1 MKSFLIPRVAD
12 QFFAALERT
21 RFGELHVTAPG
32 GFARTFRGPEA
43 GPVASFHVHDWNTL
57 LMLASRGDIGLGE
70 AYIDGLWDTDNLDVL
85 FQFFLKNLD
94 DLERFAHGNALNR
107 LWFNLI
113 NYVIRRNSPKG
124 SQSNIRAHYDVGN
137 QFYSLWLDR
146 TMTYSSAIFPSN
158 DNTSLEQA
166 QARKY
171 GRILEKLG
179 SDTGRVLEVGC
190 GWGGFAEAASRE
202 GRQVTGITVSP
213 AQHAYATKRLDG
225 KAEIRLQDYRHTEG
239 KFDAI
244 VSIEMFEAVGER
256 YWPTY
261 LSTLKQRLA
270 EGGKAMIQT
279 ITIDDAV
286 FAGYRTRS
294 DFIRHYTFPGGMLPS
309 VQRFREEAQKVGFD
323 CRDVY
328 RFGQD
333 YARTL
338 REWMLRFDAAE
349 PEIRQMGYDEAFLR
363 SWRFY
368 MAMCAAAFDVG
379 RTDVVQ
385 VELSHAA

>member
-1 MKSFLIPRVAD
+1 MKSFLIPRVAN
-12 QFFAALERT
+12 QFFAALECT
-21 RFGELHVTAPG
+21 RMGTLHVTAPG
-32 GFARTFRGPEA
+32 GFAHTFCGTEPGPE
-43 GPVASFHVHDWNTL
+43 VSFHVRDWDTL
-57 LMLASRGDIGLGE
+57 MMLASRGDIGLGE
-70 AYIDGLWDTDNLDVL
+70 AYIDGKWDTDSLEML

-107 LWFNLI
+107 LWFNLV

-137 QFYSLWLDR
+137 DFYSLWLDR
-146 TMTYSSAIFPSN
+146 TMTYSSAIFPGN
-158 DNTSLEQA
+158 DNASLEQA

-179 SDTGRVLEVGC
+179 SDAGRVLEVGC
-190 GWGGFAEAASRE
+190 GWGGFAEAASRD

-213 AQHAYATKRLDG
+213 AQHAFASQRLGAAAD
-225 KAEIRLQDYRHTEG
+225 IRLQDYRHTQG

-261 LSTLKQRLA
+261 FGTLKERLA

-279 ITIDDAV
+279 ITIDDSV

-309 VQRFREEAQKVGFD
+309 VQRFREEAQKVGFA
-323 CRDVY
+323 CHEVY
-328 RFGQD
+328 RFGRD

-338 REWMLRFDAAE
+338 REWLLRFDAAE
-349 PEIRQMGYDEAFLR
+349 SDIRKMGYDDAFLR

-368 MAMCAAAFDVG
+368 MGMCAAAFEVG

-385 VELSHAA
+385 VELAHAA